1 MTREETQQTSKIQD
15 FARESL
21 LWLQLQHEN
30 VVHLLGIDVERFPGM
45 PCMVLPWMESGNIRN
60 YMEKK
65 TFPVVQLNQWL
76 REVAEGLT
84 YLHDEQVVHGDLR
97 GTNILMSEDGVA
109 KLADFGLS
117 VFAGERSKSFHSL
130 RGGSERWMAP
140 ELLDPE
146 AMNLIS
152 TRPTL
157 ASDVYSFGIV
167 CVEIYTCEKPFHA
180 HTNDN
185 HVRKIVGAGGRP
197 EKPSDPLKAI
207 MDDDLFDLVCSCWQH
222 QPSDRPPISTVL
234 QQLRDRA

>member
-1 MTREETQQTSKIQD
+1 
-15 FARESL
+15 
-21 LWLQLQHEN
+21 
-30 VVHLLGIDVERFPGM
+30 
-45 PCMVLPWMESGNIRN
+45 
-60 YMEKK
+60 
-65 TFPVVQLNQWL
+65 
-76 REVAEGLT
+76 
-84 YLHDEQVVHGDLR
+84 
-97 GTNILMSEDGVA
+97 MSEDGVA

-167 CVEIYTCEKPFHA
+167 CVEVSINLDSSPIITHTSIEIYTCEKPFHA